1 MECYFFLF
9 LKVDNL
15 SLLNTYSTM
24 SKQGYIARYFNIVR
38 KLSQQKYC
46 SYEELESFLE
56 REFEMLQM
64 QDDTLE
70 FSFSKRTLQRDI
82 REIRNILGIDIMY
95 SRSQRGY
102 YIIQDDYSSDL
113 FLKTLEEINSF
124 SALKLTNSLE
134 SIVYLEKRNPKRAE
148 FLPDIVQAIQR
159 KKKIEFHYL
168 KFGEEKETIRKVSP
182 LAIREFD
189 NRWYLIADDKDII
202 KTFGLER
209 MNNVLILNDK
219 INDNITFDYNDKY
232 KYSYGII
239 VPTTGNP
246 EKILLSVDKKQA
258 AYLDSLPL
266 HDSQELQVIGEDEV
280 LVKLELF
287 LTEDFISELLSMSRF
302 VTILEPVK
310 LKEKVK
316 TILTDILEKY

>member
-1 MECYFFLF
+1 
-9 LKVDNL
+9 
-15 SLLNTYSTM
+15 M

-46 SYEELESFLE
+46 SYEELERFLE
-56 REFEMLQM
+56 REFGMLQI

-70 FSFSKRTLQRDI
+70 FNFSKRTLQRDI

-134 SIVYLEKRNPKRAE
+134 SIVYLEKRKPKRAE
-148 FLPDIVQAIQR
+148 FLPDIVQAIQQ
-159 KKKIEFHYL
+159 KKKIEFHYQ

-182 LAIREFD
+182 IAIREHD
-189 NRWYLIADDKDII
+189 NRWYLIADDKGIV
-202 KTFGLER
+202 KNFGLER
-209 MNNVLILNDK
+209 MNKVAILKEK
-219 INDNITFDYNDKY
+219 IDDNIDFNYDDKY

-239 VPTTGNP
+239 VPISEEP
-246 EKILLSVDKKQA
+246 EKIILSVTKKQA
-258 AYLDSLPL
+258 AYLESLPL
-266 HDSQELQVIGEDEV
+266 HESQHVLEIKQDEV
-280 LVKLELF
+280 LIGLELF
-287 LTEDFISELLSMSRF
+287 LTEDFISEILSMSRS
-302 VTILEPVK
+302 VTIIEPKK
-310 LKEKVK
+310 LKEKAK
-316 TILTDILEKY
+316 TILRETLEKYS